1 MSEKIF
7 LIEDEKIM
15 MKMKIFLIEDETKIV
30 KCFNVYFLT
39 ITESFGLSA
48 PDNNNSND
56 IILMKWSPK

>member
-7 LIEDEKIM
+7 LIEDEKI
-15 MKMKIFLIEDETKIV
+15 IEDETKIV